1 MAYSD
6 LANNQGVSFNSL
18 NSGVSQGYFTAKT
31 SIPFTPKQVTKS
43 ECITYVNIDPT
54 YLPFAE
60 KSNNQII
67 VKQDLRAN
75 EAAISISNLF
85 FIGTITDVTVNGV
98 SITGASFPLDIGN
111 STTGYTTQLGTYD
124 ILVYYA
130 DADMPSNYMRI
141 QDSAYNNLCVDG
153 FTSLGPGPY
162 YVTFPSQV
170 VNTSI
175 GVVIESGDGS
185 CIGPLPP
192 PFFPDS
198 PINAVAVS
206 RGTGQYMIAAIS
218 KFLSSG
224 YQAGG
229 LYVSSNYGSSW
240 TFVPIVGYWIDVAIS
255 DDGSHMLAVEQYGKA
270 YRSANYGVSWS
281 EISSLGTDSFRGP
294 SISGDGQFQLI
305 CKYSVGGSS
314 IIFRS
319 NNYGATWVDVWAIPS
334 NLFSSTINSSGS
346 VFLVGGGSAGN
357 SFILRSIDQGYSW
370 YQVYFAQYGGSVND
384 ININASNGWVLAS
397 NFGFN
402 NEGFYLIKSND
413 SGASWLQINGGSAQD
428 NWIKTAVSNTPTGLA
443 LYNIGINS
451 HIQRVSATGP
461 VPLATVSNLTSSPVK
476 DWHAL
481 GNSDNGQYILAG
493 AYNGLFLSTDY
504 GTTFTAL

>member
-1 MAYSD
+1 
-6 LANNQGVSFNSL
+6 
-18 NSGVSQGYFTAKT
+18 
-31 SIPFTPKQVTKS
+31 
-43 ECITYVNIDPT
+43 
-54 YLPFAE
+54 
-60 KSNNQII
+60 
-67 VKQDLRAN
+67 
-75 EAAISISNLF
+75 
-85 FIGTITDVTVNGV
+85 
-98 SITGASFPLDIGN
+98 
-111 STTGYTTQLGTYD
+111 
-124 ILVYYA
+124 
-130 DADMPSNYMRI
+130 
-141 QDSAYNNLCVDG
+141 
-153 FTSLGPGPY
+153 
-162 YVTFPSQV
+162 
-170 VNTSI
+170 
-175 GVVIESGDGS
+175 
-185 CIGPLPP
+185 
-192 PFFPDS
+192 
-198 PINAVAVS
+198 
-206 RGTGQYMIAAIS
+206 
-218 KFLSSG
+218 
-224 YQAGG
+224 
-229 LYVSSNYGSSW
+229 
-240 TFVPIVGYWIDVAIS
+240 VPIVGYWIDVAIS

-305 CKYSVGGSS
+305 CKHFEGSS

-319 NNYGATWVDVWAIPS
+319 NDYGATWVDVWAIPS
-334 NLFSSTINSSGS
+334 KLFSSTINSSGS

-370 YQVYFAQYGGSVND
+370 YDVYFAQYGGSVND

-476 DWHAL
+476 DWRAL